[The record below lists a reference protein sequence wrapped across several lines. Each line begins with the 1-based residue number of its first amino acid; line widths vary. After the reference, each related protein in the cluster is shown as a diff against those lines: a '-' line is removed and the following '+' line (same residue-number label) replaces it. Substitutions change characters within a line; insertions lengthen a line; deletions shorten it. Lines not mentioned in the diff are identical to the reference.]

1 MMCLRPS
8 VLTDQNRG
16 SAFQTTPDAKPD
28 CVSSGMSER
37 LLLAGPS
44 SDRRILPQS
53 PDLDC
58 VCGRRNTFLFTL
70 GCGRVSKRH
79 RSTAPLPDLIRQ
91 SILLHKSIFEEPLM
105 RWSGPHMTAF
115 VAEAR
120 SSLSHNPRQ
129 K

>member
-1 MMCLRPS
+1 MMSLRRS

-28 CVSSGMSER
+28 CVSSGIKER
-37 LLLAGPS
+37 LPLAGPS

-70 GCGRVSKRH
+70 AGCRPSQTSAGMRAEGVETPLHPPLIAAGFRVFKTR
-79 RSTAPLPDLIRQ
+79 RPCERRDP
-91 SILLHKSIFEEPLM
+91 
-105 RWSGPHMTAF
+105 
-115 VAEAR
+115 
-120 SSLSHNPRQ
+120 
-129 K
+129 